1 MAIAEGEAAHG
12 VFAYAAAA
20 NSASADDPMT
30 VKMLRDAAA
39 DVVSSSTATRIHLF
53 REILSPLL
61 SRGSDSA
68 LFVAKLIRFI
78 FRTLPVYDD
87 QASNNAVD
95 DLVQLALRKPTFL
108 GHFAFMLVETM
119 EQNMKF
125 SRPPLLSDVHK
136 MYVEKVRNSMFHV
149 RESPQFFKL
158 ILDFAMTSSSLSSE
172 YKQAFLY
179 LYVGAIINPKDQPSQ
194 ESSRAFVYLLSHI
207 GCDDFEKVVLPSCLS
222 ALKENPQGVLQS
234 ICYLLKIICLDLS
247 KYCMVFKPD
256 ILRLIQHS
264 DEQMRADALVIV
276 GTLIIKSTDPETLT
290 TMLDAITT
298 SLGGSKEELSN
309 TYKRIGMINALAELS
324 TSPAVHQINTVA
336 ASISGFL
343 MTCYKDDGKVK
354 VFLSMLD
361 ALIQM
366 DLSIVLP
373 AIDRYKAGLKDEV
386 CLRKGYLE
394 LLRAVCKN
402 SAALRKITSLLD
414 QLVQLLII
422 SFTSTTQRLDGIY
435 TLFAVSRIVAVDTD
449 ASLPTI
455 CSAIYDACGQVDLFT
470 LICQNEL
477 SSNSAL
483 SLSELSDEDCLVAV
497 DLVQSLIVE
506 NLSWV
511 KEKIYIQSLL
521 QLLIHPACHPHRE
534 VRKLAYVATE
544 KILASTAVLGQDLLL
559 LFNNWLSL
567 IGNRTLTLEQ
577 RSTAA
582 NLCPTPI
589 PSTGVLIR
597 FLFLIAPYVVGHS
610 PRSYSQLILCSHHP
624 CISNS
629 RPAAVWKRL
638 QRVLKHH
645 QIVFIDLIATNMPA
659 IFMELLRQDDSLTC
673 DEYALEARLHSL
685 RTVAAILPNNGL
697 PEFEARSAEP
707 SEAAN
712 APPTVSVPA
721 GSNATHPV
729 TPVPQPPA
737 PAADQL
743 QDMIPMQK
751 EAFISLLKAISTSA
765 ASATATIAIFVVS
778 YPIKWPDEVSVNY
791 QMILEAL
798 LFVFFPLALLATG
811 LSHAAE
817 KDERWLGLASA
828 LVLFEFFYTLALG
841 GGISIAIQVRPRIAV
856 CATVFSSMV
865 VITFAW
871 SLMFSHP
878 EWFKKESSAPS
889 QESVT
894 EQVMPQ
900 PSFRSKF
907 IESLKRSPKPVNL
920 CGINIDKTSSQKKK
934 KTSIIPD
941 DIWIDM
947 MIPDGY
953 RAV

>member
-207 GCDDFEKVVLPSCLS
+207 GCDDFEK
-222 ALKENPQGVLQS
+222 
-234 ICYLLKIICLDLS
+234 
-247 KYCMVFKPD
+247 
-256 ILRLIQHS
+256 
-264 DEQMRADALVIV
+264 MRADALVIV

-373 AIDRYKAGLKDEV
+373 AID
-386 CLRKGYLE
+386 
-394 LLRAVCKN
+394 
-402 SAALRKITSLLD
+402 
-414 QLVQLLII
+414 

-878 EWFKKESSAPS
+878 EVVTIAGYYSKQQFLKKLFKWFKKESSAPS

>member
-20 NSASADDPMT
+20 DSASADDPMT

-53 REILSPLL
+53 REILPPLL

-68 LFVAKLIRFI
+68 LFVAQLIRFI

-172 YKQAFLY
+172 YK
-179 LYVGAIINPKDQPSQ
+179 
-194 ESSRAFVYLLSHI
+194 
-207 GCDDFEKVVLPSCLS
+207 
-222 ALKENPQGVLQS
+222 
-234 ICYLLKIICLDLS
+234 
-247 KYCMVFKPD
+247 
-256 ILRLIQHS
+256 HS

-309 TYKRIGMINALAELS
+309 TYKRIGMIKALAELS

-483 SLSELSDEDCLVAV
+483 SLSELSDEDCLVTV

-511 KEKIYIQSLL
+511 KEKISIQSLL

-577 RSTAA
+577 
-582 NLCPTPI
+582 
-589 PSTGVLIR
+589 
-597 FLFLIAPYVVGHS
+597 S

-645 QIVFIDLIATNMPA
+645 QIVFIDLIATNMSA

-751 EAFISLLKAISTSA
+751 E
-765 ASATATIAIFVVS
+765 V
-778 YPIKWPDEVSVNY
+778 
-791 QMILEAL
+791 
-798 LFVFFPLALLATG
+798 
-811 LSHAAE
+811 
-817 KDERWLGLASA
+817 
-828 LVLFEFFYTLALG
+828 
-841 GGISIAIQVRPRIAV
+841 
-856 CATVFSSMV
+856 
-865 VITFAW
+865 
-871 SLMFSHP
+871 
-878 EWFKKESSAPS
+878 
-889 QESVT
+889 
-894 EQVMPQ
+894 
-900 PSFRSKF
+900 SKF
-907 IESLKRSPKPVNL
+907 VCSYFF
-920 CGINIDKTSSQKKK
+920 ID
-934 KTSIIPD
+934 
-941 DIWIDM
+941 
-947 MIPDGY
+947 
-953 RAV
+953 

>member
-20 NSASADDPMT
+20 DSASADDPMT
-30 VKMLRDAAA
+30 VKMLRDAAV

-68 LFVAKLIRFI
+68 LFVAQLIRFI

-149 RESPQFFKL
+149 RESTQFFKL

-172 YKQAFLY
+172 YK
-179 LYVGAIINPKDQPSQ
+179 
-194 ESSRAFVYLLSHI
+194 
-207 GCDDFEKVVLPSCLS
+207 
-222 ALKENPQGVLQS
+222 
-234 ICYLLKIICLDLS
+234 
-247 KYCMVFKPD
+247 
-256 ILRLIQHS
+256 HS

-402 SAALRKITSLLD
+402 SAALRK
-414 QLVQLLII
+414 
-422 SFTSTTQRLDGIY
+422 
-435 TLFAVSRIVAVDTD
+435 
-449 ASLPTI
+449 
-455 CSAIYDACGQVDLFT
+455 
-470 LICQNEL
+470 
-477 SSNSAL
+477 
-483 SLSELSDEDCLVAV
+483 LSELSDEDCLVAV

-506 NLSWV
+506 YLSWV
-511 KEKIYIQSLL
+511 KEKISIQSLL
-521 QLLIHPACHPHRE
+521 Q
-534 VRKLAYVATE
+534 
-544 KILASTAVLGQDLLL
+544 
-559 LFNNWLSL
+559 
-567 IGNRTLTLEQ
+567 
-577 RSTAA
+577 
-582 NLCPTPI
+582 
-589 PSTGVLIR
+589 
-597 FLFLIAPYVVGHS
+597 
-610 PRSYSQLILCSHHP
+610 
-624 CISNS
+624 
-629 RPAAVWKRL
+629 RL

-697 PEFEARSAEP
+697 PEF
-707 SEAAN
+707 
-712 APPTVSVPA
+712 
-721 GSNATHPV
+721 
-729 TPVPQPPA
+729 
-737 PAADQL
+737 
-743 QDMIPMQK
+743 K
-751 EAFISLLKAISTSA
+751 AFISLLKAISTSA
-765 ASATATIAIFVVS
+765 ASATATIAIFVNQVVTIAGYYS
-778 YPIKWPDEVSVNY
+778 K
-791 QMILEAL
+791 QQFLKK
-798 LFVFFPLALLATG
+798 LF
-811 LSHAAE
+811 
-817 KDERWLGLASA
+817 K
-828 LVLFEFFYTLALG
+828 
-841 GGISIAIQVRPRIAV
+841 
-856 CATVFSSMV
+856 
-865 VITFAW
+865 
-871 SLMFSHP
+871 
-878 EWFKKESSAPS
+878 WFKKESSAPS

-907 IESLKRSPKPVNL
+907 IEWL
-920 CGINIDKTSSQKKK
+920 
-934 KTSIIPD
+934 
-941 DIWIDM
+941 
-947 MIPDGY
+947 
-953 RAV
+953 

>member
-20 NSASADDPMT
+20 DSASADDPMT

-53 REILSPLL
+53 REILPPLL

-68 LFVAKLIRFI
+68 LFVAQLIRFI

-136 MYVEKVRNSMFHV
+136 MYVEKGIST
-149 RESPQFFKL
+149 
-158 ILDFAMTSSSLSSE
+158 ILQVDTRF
-172 YKQAFLY
+172 
-179 LYVGAIINPKDQPSQ
+179 
-194 ESSRAFVYLLSHI
+194 
-207 GCDDFEKVVLPSCLS
+207 CDDLFIL
-222 ALKENPQGVLQS
+222 
-234 ICYLLKIICLDLS
+234 
-247 KYCMVFKPD
+247 VFRIQD
-256 ILRLIQHS
+256 ILRLVQHS

-309 TYKRIGMINALAELS
+309 TYKRIGMIKALAELS

-343 MTCYKDDGKVK
+343 MTCYKDDGIKQVK
-354 VFLSMLD
+354 MAILS
-361 ALIQM
+361 ALGSLSSASAEAVQP
-366 DLSIVLP
+366 DLVSFITT
-373 AIDRYKAGLKDEV
+373 GLKDEV

-483 SLSELSDEDCLVAV
+483 S
-497 DLVQSLIVE
+497 
-506 NLSWV
+506 
-511 KEKIYIQSLL
+511 
-521 QLLIHPACHPHRE
+521 
-534 VRKLAYVATE
+534 
-544 KILASTAVLGQDLLL
+544 
-559 LFNNWLSL
+559 
-567 IGNRTLTLEQ
+567 
-577 RSTAA
+577 
-582 NLCPTPI
+582 
-589 PSTGVLIR
+589 
-597 FLFLIAPYVVGHS
+597 
-610 PRSYSQLILCSHHP
+610 
-624 CISNS
+624 
-629 RPAAVWKRL
+629 RL

-645 QIVFIDLIATNMPA
+645 QIVFIDLIATNMSA

-778 YPIKWPDEVSVNY
+778 YPIKWPDKVSVNY

-828 LVLFEFFYTLALG
+828 LVLFEFFYALALG

-878 EWFKKESSAPS
+878 ENQVVTIAGYYSKQQFLKKMHFWARHPDMPTGDMPQSPRSSLSKLFKWFKKESSAPS

-907 IESLKRSPKPVNL
+907 IEWLKRSPPPVNL
-920 CGINIDKTSSQKKK
+920 C
-934 KTSIIPD
+934 
-941 DIWIDM
+941 
-947 MIPDGY
+947 DGRVPSRVAAGGRWPAMPARQEGRRPAA
-953 RAV
+953 RAVGGVVAGGPCGGGAVAGDAHAVGGVVAA

>member
-1 MAIAEGEAAHG
+1 MATAEGEAAHG
-12 VFAYAAAA
+12 VFAFAAAA
-20 NSASADDPMT
+20 DSGSADDPMA

-53 REILSPLL
+53 REILPPLL

-68 LFVAKLIRFI
+68 LFVAQLIRFI

-95 DLVQLALRKPTFL
+95 DLVQLALRKPTLL

-172 YKQAFLY
+172 YK
-179 LYVGAIINPKDQPSQ
+179 
-194 ESSRAFVYLLSHI
+194 
-207 GCDDFEKVVLPSCLS
+207 
-222 ALKENPQGVLQS
+222 
-234 ICYLLKIICLDLS
+234 
-247 KYCMVFKPD
+247 
-256 ILRLIQHS
+256 HS
-264 DEQMRADALVIV
+264 DEQMRADALMIV

-324 TSPAVHQINTVA
+324 TSPAVHQINTIA

-386 CLRKGYLE
+386 YLRKGYLE

-435 TLFAVSRIVAVDTD
+435 TLFAVSRILAVDTD

-497 DLVQSLIVE
+497 DLFQSLIVE

-511 KEKIYIQSLL
+511 KEKISIQSLL

-589 PSTGVLIR
+589 PSTGVLTR
-597 FLFLIAPYVVGHS
+597 FLFFIAPYAVGHS

-645 QIVFIDLIATNMPA
+645 QIVFIDLIATNMSA
-659 IFMELLRQDDSLTC
+659 IFM
-673 DEYALEARLHSL
+673 RLY
-685 RTVAAILPNNGL
+685 LPAETASPP
-697 PEFEARSAEP
+697 PE
-707 SEAAN
+707 
-712 APPTVSVPA
+712 
-721 GSNATHPV
+721 
-729 TPVPQPPA
+729 
-737 PAADQL
+737 PAAGNRAAGREGGGGEN
-743 QDMIPMQK
+743 IPG
-751 EAFISLLKAISTSA
+751 EPFLGVGGGA
-765 ASATATIAIFVVS
+765 ASTGRWSTEA
-778 YPIKWPDEVSVNY
+778 EV
-791 QMILEAL
+791 
-798 LFVFFPLALLATG
+798 
-811 LSHAAE
+811 
-817 KDERWLGLASA
+817 D
-828 LVLFEFFYTLALG
+828 G
-841 GGISIAIQVRPRIAV
+841 GGCDGSGHAGDGSDPPGRG
-856 CATVFSSMV
+856 
-865 VITFAW
+865 
-871 SLMFSHP
+871 
-878 EWFKKESSAPS
+878 
-889 QESVT
+889 
-894 EQVMPQ
+894 
-900 PSFRSKF
+900 
-907 IESLKRSPKPVNL
+907 
-920 CGINIDKTSSQKKK
+920 CG
-934 KTSIIPD
+934 
-941 DIWIDM
+941 
-947 MIPDGY
+947 
-953 RAV
+953 R

>member
-20 NSASADDPMT
+20 DSASADDPMT

-53 REILSPLL
+53 REILPPLL

-68 LFVAKLIRFI
+68 LFVAQLIRFI

-172 YKQAFLY
+172 YK
-179 LYVGAIINPKDQPSQ
+179 
-194 ESSRAFVYLLSHI
+194 
-207 GCDDFEKVVLPSCLS
+207 
-222 ALKENPQGVLQS
+222 
-234 ICYLLKIICLDLS
+234 
-247 KYCMVFKPD
+247 
-256 ILRLIQHS
+256 HS

-309 TYKRIGMINALAELS
+309 TYKRIGMIKALAELS

-483 SLSELSDEDCLVAV
+483 SLSELSDEDCLVTV

-511 KEKIYIQSLL
+511 KEKISIQSLL

-577 RSTAA
+577 
-582 NLCPTPI
+582 
-589 PSTGVLIR
+589 
-597 FLFLIAPYVVGHS
+597 S

-645 QIVFIDLIATNMPA
+645 QIVFIDLIATNMSA

-697 PEFEARSAEP
+697 PEFEA
-707 SEAAN
+707 
-712 APPTVSVPA
+712 
-721 GSNATHPV
+721 
-729 TPVPQPPA
+729 
-737 PAADQL
+737 
-743 QDMIPMQK
+743 
-751 EAFISLLKAISTSA
+751 FISLLKAISTSA

-778 YPIKWPDEVSVNY
+778 YPIKWPDKVSVNY

-828 LVLFEFFYTLALG
+828 LVLFEFFYALALG

-878 EWFKKESSAPS
+878 ENQVVTIAGYYSKQQFLKKMHFWARHPDMPTGDMPQSPRSSLSKLFKWFKKESSAPS

-907 IESLKRSPKPVNL
+907 IEWL
-920 CGINIDKTSSQKKK
+920 
-934 KTSIIPD
+934 
-941 DIWIDM
+941 
-947 MIPDGY
+947 
-953 RAV
+953 

>member
-1 MAIAEGEAAHG
+1 MAKAEGKAADGALDAVAASASYAGDTGRVESATATATATSTSTAAATATATAAAAELSAMETAEGEAAHGALDAAAVSASDAGDPSRVESATATASAAALSAMATAEGEAAHG
-12 VFAYAAAA
+12 VFAFAAAA
-20 NSASADDPMT
+20 DSASADDPMT

-53 REILSPLL
+53 REILPPLL

-68 LFVAKLIRFI
+68 LFVAQFIRFI

-108 GHFAFMLVETM
+108 RHFVFMLVETM

-125 SRPPLLSDVHK
+125 IRPPLLSDVHK
-136 MYVEKVRNSMFHV
+136 MYVEKVRNSIFHV

-179 LYVGAIINPKDQPSQ
+179 LYVVAIINSKDQPSQ
-194 ESSRAFVYLLSHI
+194 ESSRAFAYLLSHI
-207 GCDDFEKVVLPSCLS
+207 GCDDFEKAVLPSCLS
-222 ALKENPQGVLQS
+222 ALKENRQGVLQS
-234 ICYLLKIICLDLS
+234 ICYLLKIIHLDLS
-247 KYCMVFKPD
+247 KYCMVFMPD
-256 ILRLIQHS
+256 ILRLVQHS
-264 DEQMRADALVIV
+264 DEQMRVDALVIV
-276 GTLIIKSTDPETLT
+276 GTLVKKSTDPETLT

-298 SLGGSKEELSN
+298 SLG
-309 TYKRIGMINALAELS
+309 
-324 TSPAVHQINTVA
+324 
-336 ASISGFL
+336 
-343 MTCYKDDGKVK
+343 
-354 VFLSMLD
+354 
-361 ALIQM
+361 
-366 DLSIVLP
+366 
-373 AIDRYKAGLKDEV
+373 GLKDEV

-435 TLFAVSRIVAVDTD
+435 TLFAVSRILAVDTD

-455 CSAIYDACGQVDLFT
+455 CSTIYDACGQVDLFT

-497 DLVQSLIVE
+497 DL
-506 NLSWV
+506 
-511 KEKIYIQSLL
+511 
-521 QLLIHPACHPHRE
+521 LLIHLACHPHRE

-577 RSTAA
+577 SDVDRSTAA

-589 PSTGVLIR
+589 PSTGVLVSWPQPDHI
-597 FLFLIAPYVVGHS
+597 LNLYCAPTTLVF
-610 PRSYSQLILCSHHP
+610 PT
-624 CISNS
+624 S

-645 QIVFIDLIATNMPA
+645 QIVFIDLIATNMSA

-697 PEFEARSAEP
+697 PKFEGGNNLQQARIAEP

-712 APPTVSVPA
+712 APPTVSVTA

-778 YPIKWPDEVSVNY
+778 YPIKWPDKVSVNY

-798 LFVFFPLALLATG
+798 LFFLKKMHFWARHPDMPTG
-811 LSHAAE
+811 DMPQSPRSSLS
-817 KDERWLGLASA
+817 K
-828 LVLFEFFYTLALG
+828 LFK
-841 GGISIAIQVRPRIAV
+841 
-856 CATVFSSMV
+856 
-865 VITFAW
+865 
-871 SLMFSHP
+871 
-878 EWFKKESSAPS
+878 WFKKESSAPS

-900 PSFRSKF
+900 PSFRSKL
-907 IESLKRSPKPVNL
+907 IEWLKRSPPPVNL
-920 CGINIDKTSSQKKK
+920 YGINIDKT
-934 KTSIIPD
+934 
-941 DIWIDM
+941 
-947 MIPDGY
+947 
-953 RAV
+953 

>member
-1 MAIAEGEAAHG
+1 
-12 VFAYAAAA
+12 
-20 NSASADDPMT
+20 
-30 VKMLRDAAA
+30 
-39 DVVSSSTATRIHLF
+39 
-53 REILSPLL
+53 
-61 SRGSDSA
+61 
-68 LFVAKLIRFI
+68 
-78 FRTLPVYDD
+78 
-87 QASNNAVD
+87 
-95 DLVQLALRKPTFL
+95 
-108 GHFAFMLVETM
+108 
-119 EQNMKF
+119 
-125 SRPPLLSDVHK
+125 
-136 MYVEKVRNSMFHV
+136 
-149 RESPQFFKL
+149 
-158 ILDFAMTSSSLSSE
+158 
-172 YKQAFLY
+172 
-179 LYVGAIINPKDQPSQ
+179 
-194 ESSRAFVYLLSHI
+194 
-207 GCDDFEKVVLPSCLS
+207 
-222 ALKENPQGVLQS
+222 
-234 ICYLLKIICLDLS
+234 
-247 KYCMVFKPD
+247 
-256 ILRLIQHS
+256 
-264 DEQMRADALVIV
+264 MRADALMIV

-324 TSPAVHQINTVA
+324 TSPAVHQINTIA

-343 MTCYKDDGKVK
+343 MTCYKDDGIKQVK
-354 VFLSMLD
+354 MAILS
-361 ALIQM
+361 ALGSLSSASAEAVQP
-366 DLSIVLP
+366 DLVSFITT
-373 AIDRYKAGLKDEV
+373 GLKDEV
-386 CLRKGYLE
+386 YLRKGYLE

-435 TLFAVSRIVAVDTD
+435 TLFAVSRILAVDTD

-497 DLVQSLIVE
+497 DLFQSLIVE

-511 KEKIYIQSLL
+511 KEKISIQSLL

-589 PSTGVLIR
+589 PSTGVLTR
-597 FLFLIAPYVVGHS
+597 FLFFIAPYAVGHS

-645 QIVFIDLIATNMPA
+645 QIVFIDLIATNMSA

-697 PEFEARSAEP
+697 PEFEGGNNLQQARSAEP

-778 YPIKWPDEVSVNY
+778 YPIKWPDKVSVNY

-828 LVLFEFFYTLALG
+828 LVLFEFFYALALG

-856 CATVFSSMV
+856 CAAVFSSMV

-878 EWFKKESSAPS
+878 EFLKKMHFWARHPDMPTGDMPQSPRSSLSKLFKWFKKESSAPS
-889 QESVT
+889 QEQNKLCPS
-894 EQVMPQ
+894 QVFG
-900 PSFRSKF
+900 PSSSSGSRGRRRQS
-907 IESLKRSPKPVNL
+907 ICAVSTSIRPLLKKKKK
-920 CGINIDKTSSQKKK
+920 NIDKT
-934 KTSIIPD
+934 
-941 DIWIDM
+941 
-947 MIPDGY
+947 
-953 RAV
+953 